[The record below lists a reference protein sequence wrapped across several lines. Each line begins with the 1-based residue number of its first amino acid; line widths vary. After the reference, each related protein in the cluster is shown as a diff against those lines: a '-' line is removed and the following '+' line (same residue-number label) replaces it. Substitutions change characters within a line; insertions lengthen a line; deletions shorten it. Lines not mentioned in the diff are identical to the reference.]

1 MRLPGAVAYDHPAP
15 PGRAA
20 QAPPLLLI
28 HSINATA
35 SAVEMA
41 PLRPRHATERRVVML
56 DLPGFGASDKP
67 DRRYDPPLMQQ
78 AIVAALDQIDAPQVD
93 IVALSLGCEFATEA
107 VLQRPARVRSLALI
121 SPTGMA
127 RRHADER
134 WRGGQT
140 RERRWLRRLLRDSP
154 LGRAAFKLL
163 TTRASMRFFLSRTWG
178 SPHFDPQL
186 LTQGRLCAAQPGA
199 HHAPLDFVSG
209 ALFSH
214 GIIERYRQLPV
225 PVWVCHGTRG
235 AFTDFDACPQ
245 RTDHGVGIVRTAL
258 AAGAMPHVE
267 VPAAFDAAYRQFL
280 MRSASPAT
288 P

>member
-15 PGRAA
+15 PGAVA

-41 PLRPRHATERRVVML
+41 PLRQRHAAARRVVML
-56 DLPGFGASDKP
+56 DLPGFGAADKP

-107 VLQRPARVRSLALI
+107 VLQRPARVRSLAMI

-140 RERRWLRRLLRDSP
+140 RESRWLRDSP

-163 TTRASMRFFLSRTWG
+163 T
-178 SPHFDPQL
+178 
-186 LTQGRLCAAQPGA
+186 QGHLCAAQPGA
-199 HHAPLDFVSG
+199 HHAALDFVSG
-209 ALFSH
+209 ARW
-214 GIIERYRQLPV
+214 GQLHDRRPGRR
-225 PVWVCHGTRG
+225 P
-235 AFTDFDACPQ
+235 
-245 RTDHGVGIVRTAL
+245 AL
-258 AAGAMPHVE
+258 
-267 VPAAFDAAYRQFL
+267 
-280 MRSASPAT
+280 
-288 P
+288 